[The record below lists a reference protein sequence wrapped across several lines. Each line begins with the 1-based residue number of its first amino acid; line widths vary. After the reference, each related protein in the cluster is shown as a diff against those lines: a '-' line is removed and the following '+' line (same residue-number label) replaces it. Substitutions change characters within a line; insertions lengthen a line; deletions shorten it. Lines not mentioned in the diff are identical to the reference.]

1 MVSLVITSNHNC
13 LQIIIR
19 ANENGEEPLELS
31 NRFCEEYLV
40 DMGALQC
47 LLPTHQPRVS
57 DHMDHIIDMIQ
68 KVCFW
73 FDNKAHI

>member
-1 MVSLVITSNHNC
+1 MTLMNLLAFIAIKMKS

-19 ANENGEEPLELS
+19 ANESGENPLELS

-57 DHMDHIIDMIQ
+57 DHMDHIIEMIQ
-68 KVCFW
+68 KVCLS
-73 FDNKAHI
+73 